1 VEGRLAS
8 WDVFHADRL
17 ELERGISTEAIRDGL
32 ARGVLQDDDLVRPA
46 GTNVAWGRIGDFGE
60 FIAPAQSASAGV
72 APPAATAAPAQRSAP
87 LEPVLPATTPLPP
100 PGPPAPVQSQ
110 QFGTET
116 SDFEVV
122 AEEQTPIPAP
132 APTLQSPDWFNLR
145 EESDDVAFP
154 VLKSAP
160 GQTSFEDELSSK
172 PSEPTTPS
180 EPGCSWREDEE
191 QEEDGGEPDGEQ
203 VAEYTALIDDDDDD
217 ELEILDDDDVEESPA
232 GPVLSRSDEDRPSSS
247 RIALPV
253 AASRD
258 RDDMRPETDDDLE
271 DADTFSLSRSGP
283 TTVEELDLA
292 PMVDVA
298 FQLVLF
304 FMVTAT
310 TVLYKTLE
318 IPKPSTDAPPSG
330 VTQGRSR
337 SLDDFQKDYIL
348 VEIDASGA
356 MKIDREP
363 VAANMAVL
371 VERLRTAREK
381 TGRKSMLLS
390 AEHATKHRSAVLA
403 YDAANE
409 INLGI
414 VIARPQAPQGPAPA
428 LAPSGAQSLP
438 AAKSVASPA
447 PGSRP
452 PPN

>member
-1 VEGRLAS
+1 MAS

-17 ELERGISTEAIRDGL
+17 ELERGITTDAIRDGL

-46 GTNVAWGRIGDFGE
+46 GTNVAWGRIGDFAE
-60 FIAPAQSASAGV
+60 LLVPRTAPAQGQGPSA
-72 APPAATAAPAQRSAP
+72 APPLVPPAQAQPAESPSRAP
-87 LEPVLPATTPLPP
+87 GAEATQLPLGQPAAAHPQH
-100 PGPPAPVQSQ
+100 PGA
-110 QFGTET
+110 GT

-122 AEEQTPIPAP
+122 AEEQFPNPEP
-132 APTLQSPDWFNLR
+132 VPTLRAPDWLELR
-145 EESDDVAFP
+145 AESDDVAFP
-154 VLKSAP
+154 VIKDEPGDPGRGDQGPEKPSAP
-160 GQTSFEDELSSK
+160 AWNWEQDDADGDDNDAA
-172 PSEPTTPS
+172 
-180 EPGCSWREDEE
+180 DEE
-191 QEEDGGEPDGEQ
+191 EEAQ
-203 VAEYTALIDDDDDD
+203 YTALIDDDDDD
-217 ELEILDDDDVEESPA
+217 QLEILEDDDVEESPT
-232 GPVLSRSDEDRPSSS
+232 GPVLTRTDGGRSSSS
-247 RIALPV
+247 RVALPV
-253 AASRD
+253 VASRD
-258 RDDMRPETDDDLE
+258 RDDIRPDDEDELE
-271 DADTFSLSRSGP
+271 EEGTFSLSRSGP

-363 VAANMAVL
+363 VPANMPAL

-390 AEHATKHRSAVLA
+390 AEHATKHRAAVLA

-409 INLGI
+409 IGLGI
-414 VIARPQAPQGPAPA
+414 VIARPKAPQGPAPA
-428 LAPSGAQSLP
+428 LAPAAAQSQSP
-438 AAKSVASPA
+438 PNPGASK
-447 PGSRP
+447 GQESRP
-452 PPN
+452 PP